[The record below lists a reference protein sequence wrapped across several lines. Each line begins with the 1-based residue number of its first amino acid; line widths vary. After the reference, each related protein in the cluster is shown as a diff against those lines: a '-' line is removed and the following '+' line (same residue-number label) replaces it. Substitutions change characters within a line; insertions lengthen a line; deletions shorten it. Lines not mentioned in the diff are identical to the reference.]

1 MIKETWGTPV
11 SSMAIFFEM
20 FYHSFKGIFLRTV
33 TKMTV
38 GFLHAKVMSDCCLVN
53 LCQKKKRSD
62 QHFISRH
69 TISTLS
75 TPMVWRIKELIIKQK
90 LNWSL
95 TNFYTNWEK
104 KMVNSYV
111 DGFKSWKVIG
121 NNKNNTITFI

>member
-1 MIKETWGTPV
+1 MPV

-75 TPMVWRIKELIIKQK
+75 TPMV
-90 LNWSL
+90 
-95 TNFYTNWEK
+95 
-104 KMVNSYV
+104 
-111 DGFKSWKVIG
+111 
-121 NNKNNTITFI
+121 